1 MPAYAHLWLGFAG
14 GYAKASGLRHAI
26 AELQR
31 GDGGEDAR
39 NFEPV
44 FALKAL
50 SYGRIDKIIR
60 QLRKIYRDAPGHFE
74 IPTFAVRIY

>member
-1 MPAYAHLWLGFAG
+1 MLVFLRT
-14 GYAKASGLRHAI
+14 ASAE

-31 GDGGEDAR
+31 GEGGDDVR

-44 FALKAL
+44 FALKTL

-60 QLRKIYRDAPGHFE
+60 QLRLFYKENPASFEVPAFAVKIY
-74 IPTFAVRIY
+74 

>member
-1 MPAYAHLWLGFAG
+1 VNG
-14 GYAKASGLRHAI
+14 G
-26 AELQR
+26 
-31 GDGGEDAR
+31 DDVR

-60 QLRKIYRDAPGHFE
+60 QLRLFYKENPASFEVPVFAQKIY
-74 IPTFAVRIY
+74 